1 MQFLLP
7 LVLALGLVGSAIAQ
21 TVSGNFSE
29 TPFERLSDRSIGAL
43 GSRALAI
50 RKDEWK
56 HAESPHFVYH
66 FFQSFVAAPVS
77 VEAEFFYSVVARELG
92 RDTSQWERKCH
103 IYIFEK
109 QADWAQFQTAGQLDP
124 WTGGLH
130 AAGELFILRDAQL
143 KWKGD
148 TLGHEVTHLVL
159 HRFFGP
165 GIPLWLNEGFAEYSA
180 SRGYAAFWRA
190 RGYQARPKS
199 QSVDPTKWIPL
210 PELTGAATY
219 PTDVT
224 KVAVFYDESER
235 VVRFL
240 AATDKPGFLRFLEA
254 VALGNRFE
262 SALSKGFPGKFFDL
276 AALDKAAKDYATREH
291 GTSVQD
297 R

>member
-1 MQFLLP
+1 MQLL
-7 LVLALGLVGSAIAQ
+7 LSLALTFGLAAGALAQ
-21 TVSGNFSE
+21 TTPGNFAE

-43 GSRALAI
+43 GTRALAI
-50 RKDEWK
+50 RKSDWK
-56 HAESPHFVYH
+56 HAESAHFVYH

-77 VEAEFFYSVVARELG
+77 VEAEFFYSVVAKELG

-109 QADWAQFQTAGQLDP
+109 QTDWAQFQTAGQLDP

-130 AAGELFILRDAQL
+130 AAGELFIVRDPQV

-199 QSVDPTKWIPL
+199 QAVDPTRWIPL
-210 PELTGAATY
+210 AELTSAVTY
-219 PTDVT
+219 PADVT

-254 VALGNRFE
+254 MAQGNRFD
-262 SALSKGFPGKFFDL
+262 SALSKGFSGKFFDA

-291 GTSVQD
+291 GTSLQD